1 MRPDVDLR
9 LIVITD
15 AAMAAPRSVDDV
27 VHAALDAGAPAIQLR
42 DKDATAADLHRQAVR
57 LRGLTRQHGALLFIN
72 DRVDVAL
79 AASAD
84 GVHLGPH
91 DLPVS
96 AAATAA
102 RRAGRDDL
110 IVGFSTDDP
119 HRARQARD
127 DGAAYIGCGA
137 VFRTTSKPEVGNE
150 EIGTERLAQVVRAVD
165 LPVIAIGGIT
175 PANIDAVARTGAA
188 GVAVIGAIMTAH
200 DIGDTVRR
208 LLQLGYNKTKP
219 RSP

>member
-1 MRPDVDLR
+1 MRPVVDLR

-42 DKDATAADLHRQAVR
+42 DKVATAADLHRQAVR

-96 AAATAA
+96 AATAAA

-119 HRARQARD
+119 QRARQAVD
-127 DGAAYIGCGA
+127 DGADYIGCGA
-137 VFRTTSKPEVGNE
+137 VFGTASKNVGGE
-150 EIGTERLAQVVRAVD
+150 RIGAHRLHDVAHAVAVPVVG
-165 LPVIAIGGIT
+165 IGGIT
-175 PANIDAVARTGAA
+175 PANVAAVAAAGAA
-188 GVAVIGAIMTAH
+188 GAAVIGAVMQAA
-200 DIGDTVRR
+200 DVEAAVRDLLRPFGDAPGR
-208 LLQLGYNKTKP
+208 
-219 RSP
+219 